1 MKGVI
6 WITAVIA
13 MVAAATLAVARPA
26 GAEKQFNRCPE
37 DPSVNLPGPE
47 ICSFSFPVHVDLPAG
62 TRCSFDVAIDY
73 VLSGTI
79 MFFEN
84 PPRAVAHTVGEGTA
98 TGNGHT
104 LSRLSHFTETA
115 SPEIVFTDHG
125 LFARYRLPGGRTVT
139 SPVISET
146 RSSRRS
152 RRSSMGTRSTPRT
165 PQHSAPLSR
174 DGRLMPSIMGRAVP
188 VLCTARQMRP

>member
-1 MKGVI
+1 MPGSRFDAKVRQAMRSVI
-6 WITAVIA
+6 WTTAVIA
-13 MVAAATLAVARPA
+13 VIAAAMLAVARPA
-26 GAEKQFNRCPE
+26 AAEKQFNRCPD

-47 ICSFSFPVHVDLPAG
+47 ICGFSFPVHVDLPAG
-62 TRCSFDVAIDY
+62 TRCSFDVTIDY

-125 LFARYRLPGGRTVT
+125 LFARYRLPCGRTITVFAGYERE
-139 SPVISET
+139 SIVPPEPGIFHGNPFDAED
-146 RSSRRS
+146 
-152 RRSSMGTRSTPRT
+152 
-165 PQHSAPLSR
+165 AAAFCAALS
-174 DGRLMPSIMGRAVP
+174 
-188 VLCTARQMRP
+188 

>member
-1 MKGVI
+1 MPGSRFDAKVRHARSVI

-13 MVAAATLAVARPA
+13 VVAAAMLAVARPA
-26 GAEKQFNRCPE
+26 SAEKQFNRCPD

-62 TRCSFDVAIDY
+62 TRCSFDVTIDY

-125 LFARYRLPGGRTVT
+125 LFARYRLPGGRTITVFAGYQRE
-139 SPVISET
+139 SIVPPEPGIFHGNPFDAED
-146 RSSRRS
+146 
-152 RRSSMGTRSTPRT
+152 
-165 PQHSAPLSR
+165 AAAFCAALS
-174 DGRLMPSIMGRAVP
+174 
-188 VLCTARQMRP
+188 